1 MEDQIEQQ
9 KALARVKFLRN
20 EQGRLVTKIGELE
33 TEMSEYRVVI
43 DAMKKVEPGRKCFR
57 LVGGVLVERTAGE
70 VLPAIE
76 ETRANIEKAINEL
89 QAQLE
94 EKAKE
99 MDELMVKYKIK
110 FMTQEEAAAAAMA
123 QDPRRGSQGVLV

>member
-1 MEDQIEQQ
+1 MEDQVEQQ
-9 KALARVKFLRN
+9 KAVARVKFLRN

-33 TEMSEYRVVI
+33 TEMSEHRVVI
-43 DAMKKVEPGRKCFR
+43 DAMKKVEPSRKCFR

-94 EKAKE
+94 EKVKE
-99 MDELMVKYKIK
+99 MEELMTKYKIK
-110 FMTQEEAAAAAMA
+110 FMTQEEAAAMA
-123 QDPRRGSQGVLV
+123 QGPRGGSQGVLV

>member
-1 MEDQIEQQ
+1 MEDQVEQQ
-9 KALARVKFLRN
+9 KAVARVKFLRN

-33 TEMSEYRVVI
+33 TEMSEHRVVI
-43 DAMKKVEPGRKCFR
+43 DAMKKVEPSRKCFR

-99 MDELMVKYKIK
+99 MDELMSKYKIK
-110 FMTQEEAAAAAMA
+110 FMTQEEAAAMA

>member
-1 MEDQIEQQ
+1 MEDQVEQQ
-9 KALARVKFLRN
+9 KAIARVKFLRN
-20 EQGRLVTKIGELE
+20 EQGRLVTKISELE
-33 TEMSEYRVVI
+33 TEMSEHRVVI
-43 DAMKKVEPGRKCFR
+43 DAMKKVEPSRKCFR

-76 ETRANIEKAINEL
+76 ETRANIERAINEL

-99 MDELMVKYKIK
+99 MDDLMTKHKIK
-110 FMTQEEAAAAAMA
+110 FMSQEEAAAMAA
-123 QDPRRGSQGVLV
+123 QDPARGSQGVLV